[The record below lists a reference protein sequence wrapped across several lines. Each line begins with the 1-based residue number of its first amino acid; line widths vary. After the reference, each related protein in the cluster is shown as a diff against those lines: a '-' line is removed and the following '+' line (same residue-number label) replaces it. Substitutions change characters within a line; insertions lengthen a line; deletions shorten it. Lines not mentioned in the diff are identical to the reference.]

1 MHHELAMRYLADQRS
16 EQLMA
21 QAERHRRAAGVR
33 PTRSGLFS
41 RLGRRVAARLRA
53 LVRPGPTVKSLDR
66 GSVATPKLRG

>member
-53 LVRPGPTVKSLDR
+53 LVRPGAIDGPVVSRVRRASLK
-66 GSVATPKLRG
+66 G

>member
-1 MHHELAMRYLADQRS
+1 MHHELAMKYLADQRS

-33 PTRSGLFS
+33 PTRFP

-53 LVRPGPTVKSLDR
+53 LTPRVTTGVVSTVRRASLK
-66 GSVATPKLRG
+66 G